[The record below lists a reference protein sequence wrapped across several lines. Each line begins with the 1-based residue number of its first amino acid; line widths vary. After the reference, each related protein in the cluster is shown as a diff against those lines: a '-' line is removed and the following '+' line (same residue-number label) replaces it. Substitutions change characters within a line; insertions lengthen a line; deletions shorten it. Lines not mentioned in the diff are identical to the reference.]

1 MTKREQAA
9 LNKSYHAYK
18 RDWYLWKNKGWSM
31 KTAAPMDFDKYKEMY
46 ADAKEAGLPNI
57 GSHLASASRTI
68 DYQEAKDLKA
78 MVDKLD
84 KGFDSSFDADIEKKF
99 SSLSKIKKN
108 IGGYTTTIDG
118 VLYTGKQ
125 AVYLDIRF
133 LYGVTKANEYY
144 GY

>member
-1 MTKREQAA
+1 
-9 LNKSYHAYK
+9 
-18 RDWYLWKNKGWSM
+18 
-31 KTAAPMDFDKYKEMY
+31 
-46 ADAKEAGLPNI
+46 
-57 GSHLASASRTI
+57 
-68 DYQEAKDLKA
+68 

-99 SSLSKIKKN
+99 SSLGKIKKN

-118 VLYTGKQ
+118 VVYSGKQ

-133 LYGVTKANEYY
+133 LYGATKANEYY

>member
-1 MTKREQAA
+1 MTKREQTA
-9 LNKSYHAYK
+9 LNKSYHAYR

-31 KTAAPMDFDKYKEMY
+31 KTDAPMDIDKYKVMY

-57 GSHLASASRTI
+57 GSRLASASRTI
-68 DYQEAKDLKA
+68 DSKEAKDLQS
-78 MVDKLD
+78 MLGKLD
-84 KGFDSSFDADIEKKF
+84 KGFDSSFDADMEKKF

-108 IGGYTTTIDG
+108 IGSYTTTIDG
-118 VLYTGKQ
+118 ILYTGKQ
-125 AVYLDIRF
+125 AIYLDIRF